1 MGRPLGAI
9 LTSLLDKTGSLGAGL
24 ADTNGL
30 LLQSCGLHG
39 GTQADE
45 VAAHLLGN
53 APTLTPL
60 VEDRL
65 VESILIGERYCF
77 YLRWLENGQ
86 HFLYV
91 MTLDRGNGGVVRYTL
106 REAAQELTAIFGGNQ
121 GSGGATRQ
129 RLEQPRKFPSGGLV
143 R

>member
-1 MGRPLGAI
+1 MARPLGAI
-9 LTSLLDKTGSLGAGL
+9 LTSLLDKTGSLGVGL

-30 LLQSCGLHG
+30 LLQSCGRHG

-65 VESILIGERYCF
+65 VESILIGEKYCF
-77 YLRWLENGQ
+77 YLRWLEHGK
-86 HFLYV
+86 HFLYT
-91 MTLDRGNGGVVRYTL
+91 MTLDRGNGGIIRYSL
-106 REAAQELTAIFGGNQ
+106 READQELAPVFGTQ
-121 GSGGATRQ
+121 ASSGAARQ
-129 RLEQPRKFPSGGLV
+129 RLEQPRKFPRGKLV

>member
-1 MGRPLGAI
+1 MARPLGAI
-9 LTSLLDKTGSLGAGL
+9 LTSLLDKTGSLGVGL

-65 VESILIGERYCF
+65 VESILIGEKYCF
-77 YLRWLENGQ
+77 YLRWLEHGK
-86 HFLYV
+86 HFLYT
-91 MTLDRGNGGVVRYTL
+91 MTLDRGNGGIIRYSL
-106 REAAQELTAIFGGNQ
+106 REAAQELAPVFGTQ
-121 GSGGATRQ
+121 ASSSAARQ
-129 RLEQPRKFPSGGLV
+129 RLEQPRKFPGGKLV